1 MKLIKTLSIFTLIII
16 MALAINVDAGTTGKI
31 AGRITDKETGEGLP
45 GVNVVVQGTS
55 WGAAT
60 DQDGYYRIINLPPGK
75 YNLVVSMIGYST
87 VTVQDIRVFVDR
99 TVTQDVALSVE
110 IIEGQAVVIQAERP
124 LIELDRT
131 NTASYIDEDA
141 IKDLPVQEVSEIIQL
156 QAGVVTGSGGEIHF
170 RGGREREVA
179 YMIDGVPVSNVF
191 SQSGGSNVAIENSV
205 IKELQ
210 VISGTFNAEYGSAQS
225 AIINVVTKNPE
236 KDFHGEVQFFAGDN
250 LSNKTER
257 FIAIN
262 EFNPLAERDFQ
273 ATLSGP
279 LFGSNKLG
287 FFATARYNNNESYL
301 FGERRYNPQDGWKIN
316 AFRHWFTQ
324 HYAGQISEF
333 GRIPIPD
340 SLKTGDYAHVPMN
353 QGQKITF
360 TGKLTYVPVPTIG
373 LTYSLFGSKSEG
385 QGYSDSWRYA
395 PDGRVTG
402 YSYSHHHF
410 LAFRHNPTPNL
421 FYNLRFSYQYNNSK
435 YYLREDTKIAEYPGD
450 DGYLPM
456 GASDDQTG
464 FVQGDNQ
471 WGRGFNTRKLY
482 MSNGDLNWQIDKH
495 NFIKLGFEFR
505 QHEIHYQTQPM
516 TSTEQWRSY
525 NYTTAIS
532 GKSLDFNEF
541 WDAMVDYWKNWNDQ
555 FGVPKLRLARIT
567 DGSYVDYAR
576 KPIEFAA
583 YLQDKVELGELVL
596 NAGVRFDYFDPRA
609 KTLVN
614 KRALSD
620 DIGDPQNLKDAS
632 VKTQISPR
640 LGFSFPIS
648 DRGAFHVSYGH
659 FFQMPSLEKLFERP
673 IDENMTSLLLSGTRI
688 GDTDLKPERTIAY
701 EVGLQQ
707 QLSDEYAV
715 DVTMYYKD
723 IRDQLGLE
731 AVRTVD
737 AVGYTHY
744 VNRDYG
750 NVKGITLSLEKLRTG
765 IFSGTVDYTFQYAKG
780 SASDPNFLQL
790 VEVATR
796 LSGEPVQF
804 PERQILPLDWDQRH
818 TLNMTANFSKSGD
831 WSVSFIGNIGSGLP
845 YTPSSV
851 EQLQLPDREFKNS
864 ARKPMRYNLD
874 VKANKQFKIGGLN
887 YSIFLRIYNL
897 LDHLNEKYVYSTT
910 GRATY
915 NARLPVDEQ
924 IQLEMLRR
932 GGQFTMQEWDN
943 HPSWFSEPRRV
954 QIGLA
959 VRF

>member
-1 MKLIKTLSIFTLIII
+1 MKSIKFAFGFIVLLIAVQF
-16 MALAINVDAGTTGKI
+16 VYAGTTGKI
-31 AGRITDKETGEGLP
+31 AGRITDKQTGEGLP
-45 GVNVVVQGTS
+45 AVNVVVQGTS

-60 DQDGYYRIINLPPGK
+60 DPDGYYRIINLPPGT
-75 YNLVVSMIGYST
+75 YDLIISMIGYSQLK
-87 VTVQDIRVFVDR
+87 VEGVRVYVDR
-99 TVTQDVALSVE
+99 TTTQNVELSGEV
-110 IIEGQAVVIQAERP
+110 IEGQAVVIRAERP
-124 LIELDRT
+124 LVEMDRT
-131 NTASYIDEDA
+131 NTASYIDDEA
-141 IKDLPVQEVSEIIQL
+141 IKNLPVQEVGEIIQL

-179 YMIDGVPVSNVF
+179 YMIDGVPVSNAF
-191 SQSGGSNVAIENSV
+191 SQSGGSNVAIENSI

-236 KDFHGEVQFFAGDN
+236 REFHGEVQTFFGDN
-250 LSNKTER
+250 LSNKTDR

-262 EFNPLAERDFQ
+262 EFNPFAERDVQ

-279 LFGSNKLG
+279 LFGSRKLG
-287 FFATARYNNNESYL
+287 FFATARYNNNEGYL
-301 FGERRYNPQDGWKIN
+301 FGERRYNPQDGWKID
-316 AFRHWFTQ
+316 AFRRWFTQ
-324 HYAGQISEF
+324 RYAGQISEY

-340 SLKTGDYAHVPMN
+340 SLKTGDGAHVPMN
-353 QGQKITF
+353 PYQKLTF
-360 TGKLTYVPVPTIG
+360 TGKINYIPVPTIG
-373 LTYSLFGSKSEG
+373 VTYSVFASKSEG

-395 PDGRVTG
+395 PDGRVKG
-402 YSYSHHHF
+402 FGNSHHHF

-421 FYNLRFSYQYNNSK
+421 FYNIRFSYQYNHSW
-435 YYLREDTKIAEYPGD
+435 YYPRKDLKIAEYPGD
-450 DGYLPM
+450 DGILPI

-464 FVQGDNQ
+464 FVQGSNQ
-471 WGRGFNTRKLY
+471 WGRGFNTRKVY
-482 MSNGDLNWQIDKH
+482 MSNGDVNWQIDKH
-495 NFIKLGFEFR
+495 NFIKVGYEIK
-505 QHEIHYQTQPM
+505 QHEIHYETQPFVP
-516 TSTEQWRSY
+516 TEPWKSY
-525 NYTTAIS
+525 RYTNAIS
-532 GKSLDFNEF
+532 GKGLEF
-541 WDAMVDYWKNWNDQ
+541 DEYWNLMIDYWKNWNEE
-555 FGVPKLRLARIT
+555 FGSPKLRLARFT
-567 DGSYVDYAR
+567 DGSYVNYYR

-583 YLQDKVELGELVL
+583 YIQDKVELGELVL

-609 KTLVN
+609 KTLIN
-614 KRALSD
+614 KRTLSD
-620 DIGDPQNLKDAS
+620 RIGDPKNLKDAS

-707 QLSDEYAV
+707 QLTSEYAV

-723 IRDQLGLE
+723 IRNQLGLE

-737 AVGYTHY
+737 AVGYTKY

-750 NVKGITLSLEKLRTG
+750 NVKGITLSFEKLRTG
-765 IFSGTVDYTFQYAKG
+765 ILSGTVDYTFQYAKG

-790 VEVATR
+790 IEVATR
-796 LSGEPVQF
+796 LSGEPIQF

-818 TLNMTANFSKSGD
+818 TLNVTMNFIQPD
-831 WSVSFIGNIGSGLP
+831 NWAVSIIGSIGSGLP

-851 EQLQLPDREFKNS
+851 EQLQLPTREFKNS

-874 VKANKQFKIGGLN
+874 VKANKQFRIGNLT
-887 YSIFLRIYNL
+887 YSIFLRVYNV
-897 LDHLNEKYVYSTT
+897 LDHLNEKWVYSTT

-915 NARLPVDEQ
+915 NARLPVDER

-943 HPSWFSEPRRV
+943 RPSWFSEPRRV
-954 QIGLA
+954 QLGMI